1 MNERKRKGKKRKRR
15 REKERKREREKER
28 KREREKERKK
38 ERKKGGKKKKE
49 KPVHSSIQFGQLTRL
64 APVREKN
71 KKKLI
76 NKHQLKSQYQQKF
89 VATPKSFVLIA
100 IYHDVVLLNELTP

>member
-1 MNERKRKGKKRKRR
+1 MR
-15 REKERKREREKER
+15 ERKREKEKKEKKKEKRKGEKGRRERGEER

-38 ERKKGGKKKKE
+38 ERRGRGKKKKE

-76 NKHQLKSQYQQKF
+76 NKHQFKSQYQQKF
-89 VATPKSFVLIA
+89 DATPK
-100 IYHDVVLLNELTP
+100 YTLL